1 MRLFVNRRLF
11 CSGLATL
18 PFASCMTSEPKD
30 FKIGVCD
37 WNIRSMGVPEAFSK
51 TKEIGLDGI
60 QLSYVPRH
68 QDYDLRQ
75 KSVQQMYLQQAK
87 KNNIEIA
94 SMAMGIF
101 NKRPFS
107 TDEDSA
113 IWADECLDI
122 MLGMNQKLVLFAF
135 FGKGDIKGKP
145 ELQKKVISRL
155 KALMP
160 KAEKHGLTI
169 GLETWLNQEEH
180 MRILDAVGSESVKV
194 YYDTA
199 NMEKMGYDI
208 YKEIRWLGK
217 KDAICQIHMKENG
230 FLLGQGKV
238 DFPRVKEAL
247 ADINYQDWLVMES
260 AIKGDMIVSYKHN
273 AQYLRTL
280 FNK

>member
-1 MRLFVNRRLF
+1 MNRRLF
-11 CSGLATL
+11 CSSLATL
-18 PFASCMTSEPKD
+18 PFTSCMTSEPKS
-30 FKIGVCD
+30 FKVGVCD
-37 WNIRSMGVPEAFSK
+37 WNIRATGVPDAFVK
-51 TKEIGLDGI
+51 AKEIGLDGI

-68 QDYDLRQ
+68 KDYDLRQ
-75 KSVQQMYLQQAK
+75 KSVQQMYLKQAK

-101 NKRPFS
+101 NKKPFS

-113 IWADECLDI
+113 VWADECLDI

-135 FGKGDIKGKP
+135 FGKGDIKGNP

-180 MRILDAVGSESVKV
+180 MHILDAVGSDSVKV

-230 FLLGQGKV
+230 FLLGEGRV

-247 ADINYQDWLVMES
+247 TDIDYQDWLVMES
-260 AIKGDMIVSYKHN
+260 AIKGDWKKSYKSN
-273 AQYLRTL
+273 ARYLRKL
-280 FNK
+280 FN

>member
-1 MRLFVNRRLF
+1 MNRRLF